1 MNDLDQENSEAPVAS
16 GKAITSMVLGIISI
30 PVACTGPFTILLA
43 GPGLI
48 LGLMSKSSGSRGFA
62 ITGIVTSVIGMLLGL
77 FFTAAALFFVA
88 IPTRVHEGAI
98 QQTPVWDLFEP
109 AAEEEDD

>member
-1 MNDLDQENSEAPVAS
+1 MNDLDQETSEAPVAS
-16 GKAITSMVLGIISI
+16 GKAIASMVLGIISI
-30 PVACTGPFTILLA
+30 PAACTGPFTFLLA

-77 FFTAAALFFVA
+77 IRTAGILFSVLL
-88 IPTRVHEGAI
+88 PMLVHEGPPQEMPEWVI
-98 QQTPVWDLFEP
+98 EP

>member
-30 PVACTGPFTILLA
+30 PFACTGPFTILLA

-62 ITGIVTSVIGMLLGL
+62 ITGIVTSVIGMILGL
-77 FFTAAALFFVA
+77 FVTAAILFSVLL
-88 IPTRVHEGAI
+88 PMLVHEGAVL
-98 QQTPVWDLFEP
+98 QTPELVIEP